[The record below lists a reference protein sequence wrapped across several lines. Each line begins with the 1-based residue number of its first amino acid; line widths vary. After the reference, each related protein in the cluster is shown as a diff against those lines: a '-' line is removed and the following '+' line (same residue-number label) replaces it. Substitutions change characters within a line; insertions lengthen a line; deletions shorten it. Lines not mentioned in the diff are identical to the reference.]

1 MGGYE
6 YSIELIKYLERT
18 HCQNQ
23 LLFGKKHTTAERTS
37 QTMADCK
44 FSCQNKYSSLR
55 WMDDSY
61 SFCDKNRYTTSRDE
75 WLQLEWWNK

>member
-6 YSIELIKYLERT
+6 YSIELIKYLRKNTLPEST
-18 HCQNQ
+18 
-23 LLFGKKHTTAERTS
+23 FVWKKHTTAERTS
-37 QTMADCK
+37 QTLADCK

>member
-44 FSCQNKYSSLR
+44 FSCQKNTVPFKE
-55 WMDDSY
+55 WMTVILSVTRTD
-61 SFCDKNRYTTSRDE
+61 TL
-75 WLQLEWWNK
+75 LQGMSDCN

>member
-1 MGGYE
+1 MAVDFNVRKFTYRDRMGGYE

-55 WMDDSY
+55 
-61 SFCDKNRYTTSRDE
+61 
-75 WLQLEWWNK
+75 